1 MWADSCS
8 ISGHGLPAKWAPA
21 GGGAP
26 DPDGAEVIPARPLT
40 DTLPVMAESASQP
53 RDNYPSVHIEDTD
66 AELPEHVVN
75 TSLRYTGYRTVAKG
89 GKCLIQS
96 AKDHYLG
103 RLVAVKSLRKELADD
118 EVEQTRFLREARV
131 SAMLQHP
138 NTIPVYDISRDNRGH
153 LFFTMKLV
161 EGQTLREVIDLCRES
176 EFYYIEGYGLDRF
189 VSILIQVGNAL
200 DYAHTH
206 GVIHRD
212 IKPANVLMGPYGE
225 VTLLDWG
232 LAKVWSTEDE
242 RTPSH
247 DASLLDDDPS
257 LTGSGQLDGTVLYMS
272 PEQIDKRKDIDGRT
286 DVYSLGVVLYEAL
299 TLEPMLSGDSF
310 QEICDKARHTVPPL
324 PSQVAPDRGI
334 PADLEELCM
343 QAVAKKREDR
353 FESMH
358 KFVTEL
364 RAWRARRVRRT

>member
-1 MWADSCS
+1 MGEPSS
-8 ISGHGLPAKWAPA
+8 
-21 GGGAP
+21 
-26 DPDGAEVIPARPLT
+26 
-40 DTLPVMAESASQP
+40 ES
-53 RDNYPSVHIEDTD
+53 RDQYPSVHIEDTD
-66 AELPEHVVN
+66 VELPEHVVN
-75 TSLRYTGYRTVAKG
+75 KSLRYSGYKTIAKG

-103 RLVAVKSLRKELADD
+103 RLVAVKSLHKELADD
-118 EVEQTRFLREARV
+118 AVEQQRFLREARV

-212 IKPANVLMGPYGE
+212 IKPANILMGAYGE
-225 VTLLDWG
+225 VILLDWG
-232 LAKVWSTEDE
+232 LAKVWSTDDI
-242 RTPSH
+242 P
-247 DASLLDDDPS
+247 ASTGETHSPFDDDPS

-272 PEQIDKRKDIDGRT
+272 PEQIDRRKDIDGRT
-286 DVYSLGVVLYEAL
+286 DVYSLGAVLYEAL
-299 TLEPMLSGDSF
+299 TLEPMIGGESF
-310 QEICDKARHTVPPL
+310 QEICDNARYTVPPP
-324 PSQVAPDRGI
+324 PSRVAPDRGI
-334 PADLEELCM
+334 PRELEELCM
-343 QAVAKKREDR
+343 QAIAKDPNDR
-353 FESMH
+353 FPNMY

-364 RAWRARRVRRT
+364 RAWRARQVRRS